1 MVETAHITP
10 PDLGLQSDPLL
21 YGVAQALEQLFP
33 LDETSGTPTSQLARV
48 LIPLPQDDLV
58 SG

>member
-1 MVETAHITP
+1 MVETIHITP

-33 LDETSGTPTSQLARV
+33 LDEASGTPASQFARV
-48 LIPLPQDDLV
+48 FIPLPQDDV
-58 SG
+58 GAG